1 MVFGMSLAR
10 ATWLQTV
17 RAADL
22 SQRASSQQHE
32 TVTIPAGRGTIVD
45 RMGVQLAIA
54 EEAVT
59 VYVNPRQVTSPR
71 QVALAAA
78 KTLGVDADA
87 LYPQLLDKS
96 KGFVY
101 VMRKADAER
110 AKAREAQSRR
120 GRLPARGEARTRRA
134 PWRLTSSATPA
145 PTIADW
151 PASSSSWSACSVG
164 DGSETFVKD
173 PFGRVLNVVRSKPER
188 PGRDVFLTIDHTIQA
203 NAESVLGSTVSQ
215 WGAARATA
223 VVLDAQSGGILA
235 MAVAPAFDA
244 NAYARTPVDRHRNVA
259 VTDTFE
265 PGSTFKLVTVAGALS
280 EGLVNESSPF
290 TLPYGIHV
298 ADRFVHDAE
307 PRGTETM
314 TVAQILARSSN
325 VRSRWRSCSASAPRP
340 LDRALR
346 VRQADGHRLPRG
358 DPGIVLPVERWSGST
373 IGNVPIGQ
381 GIGVT
386 AVQMAAAYAA
396 VANGGMWTAPHLVDH
411 VSGGGG
417 VKPERRRVLSAPIA
431 DQVLRM
437 LENVVLEG
445 TGTLAA
451 VPGYTIAGKTGTA
464 AKPDPVNGGYSETNY
479 VASFIGIVPASRPRF
494 VILVS
499 VDEPRGAIWGGVV
512 AAPAFKRIADFVLQ
526 YMEVPPDDPV
536 SLGSSG

>member
-1 MVFGMSLAR
+1 M
-10 ATWLQTV
+10 
-17 RAADL
+17 
-22 SQRASSQQHE
+22 
-32 TVTIPAGRGTIVD
+32 
-45 RMGVQLAIA
+45 
-54 EEAVT
+54 
-59 VYVNPRQVTSPR
+59 
-71 QVALAAA
+71 ALAAA

-96 KGFVY
+96 KASSTSCARPTRSGRRLSSAIAGVGFL
-101 VMRKADAER
+101 
-110 AKAREAQSRR
+110 REESAC
-120 GRLPARGEARTRRA
+120 TRRA

-164 DGSETFVKD
+164 VTAETFVKD

-215 WGAARATA
+215 WRAARATA

-265 PGSTFKLVTVAGALS
+265 PGSTFKLVTVAGRSRRSRQRKLAVPRCLRDPRRR
-280 EGLVNESSPF
+280 PF
-290 TLPYGIHV
+290 R
-298 ADRFVHDAE
+298 AR
-307 PRGTETM
+307 RGASGAETM

-325 VRSRWRSCSASAPRP
+325 VGAISLAQLLGPQRLGRWIERFEFGKPTGIDYP
-340 LDRALR
+340 
-346 VRQADGHRLPRG
+346 G
-358 DPGIVLPVERWSGST
+358 DPRHRAAGGRSGST

-417 VKPERRRVLSAPIA
+417 VKPERRRVADLA

-437 LENVVLEG
+437 LENVVLEDRHA
-445 TGTLAA
+445 AA
-451 VPGYTIAGKTGTA
+451 VPGYLIAGKTGTA
-464 AKPDPVNGGYSETNY
+464 AKPDPVTAATRNELRRL
-479 VASFIGIVPASRPRF
+479 VHRHRASQPAALRDPRLRTSRG
-494 VILVS
+494 
-499 VDEPRGAIWGGVV
+499 EPSGA
-512 AAPAFKRIADFVLQ
+512 A
-526 YMEVPPDDPV
+526 
-536 SLGSSG
+536 SSPHRRSSASQTSCSST